1 MALLPQRRS
10 PLWLLVFVVTAVA
23 WTGAVLLAGW
33 LNRGEPPTWVTVA
46 SAGKV
51 LAAITGALAVLG
63 ALGARATFIGAHL
76 GLLVGYA
83 MMVNTFTTTN
93 EGMADLAAVATFLM
107 LGSIGLAVGVIV
119 DIVLVIRSRRR
130 GGP

>member
-10 PLWLLVFVVTAVA
+10 PLWLLVFLVTAVA

-33 LNRGEPPTWVTVA
+33 LNHGTPPTWATVA

-51 LAAITGALAVLG
+51 IGAITAGLAVLG
-63 ALGARATFIGAHL
+63 AIGARASFIGAHL
-76 GLLVGYA
+76 GLLAGYA
-83 MMVNTFTTTN
+83 WMVTTFTTTTD
-93 EGMADLAAVATFLM
+93 GMADLGGVVMFLM

-119 DIVLVIRSRRR
+119 DLVLFFRARR
-130 GGP
+130 